1 MEVLPAIPQDTT
13 DRNRTSPMA
22 FTGNKFEFRML
33 GSSQSI
39 AGPNIA
45 LNTIMAEELKQFA
58 DELEKSTDFNSD
70 LQKLIKRVFT
80 EHQRIIFSGNNYD
93 EAWLAEAERRG
104 LPNLASTADALP
116 MYNTQ
121 KNVDLFVRHGIYTKE
136 ELTARAEIHIENYI
150 KVISIEANTMVDMI
164 RHEIL
169 PAVSAFSSDLCSR
182 ADRKTALGASCRYE
196 TTTAVEVSNLTD
208 ELMTLCEQ
216 LECHL
221 AGIPAEPTTAMAYS
235 HDVLLADMEAA
246 RTIADKLEGVTAKE
260 YWPFPVYADLLFS
273 V

>member
-1 MEVLPAIPQDTT
+1 MDVLPAIPQDTT

-58 DELEKSTDFNSD
+58 DELEQSEDFNSD
-70 LQKLIKRVFT
+70 LHKLIRRVFT
-80 EHQRIIFSGNNYD
+80 NHQRIIFSGNNYD
-93 EAWLAEAERRG
+93 EAWLTEAEKRG

-116 MYNTQ
+116 MFTTK
-121 KNVDLFVRHGIYTKE
+121 KNVDLFVRHGIYTPE
-136 ELTARAEIHIENYI
+136 ELSARAEIHIENYT
-150 KVISIEANTMVDMI
+150 KVISIEASTMVDMI

-169 PAVSAFSSDLCSR
+169 PAVSAFSSALCER
-182 ADRKTALGASCRYE
+182 AERKTIMGASCRYE
-196 TTTAVEVSNLTD
+196 THTAVQISELTD
-208 ELMTLCEQ
+208 ELLEICEK
-216 LECHL
+216 LEDDL
-221 AGIPAEPTTAMAYS
+221 ASIPSEPTTAMAYS
-235 HDVLLADMEAA
+235 HDVLLADMDAA
-246 RTIADKLEGVTAKE
+246 RAIADKLEELTARE